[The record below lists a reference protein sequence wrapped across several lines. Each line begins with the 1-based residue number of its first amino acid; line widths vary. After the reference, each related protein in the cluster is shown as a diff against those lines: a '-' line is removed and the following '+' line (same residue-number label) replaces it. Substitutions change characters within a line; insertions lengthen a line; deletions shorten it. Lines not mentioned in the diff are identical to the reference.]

1 MKTRIRKIIIMAVAL
16 LFVSVGVS
24 FADDG
29 KKGNSKKAPGN
40 AYGHYKKGYD
50 FHPCWNKKHPEPKYY
65 YRDRYHYRQV
75 PKIRQHYRHYDRR
88 APHGR
93 TIIGFKV
100 NEPDFKIAVV
110 VRDRR

>member
-24 FADDG
+24 FAHDLKD
-29 KKGNSKKAPGN
+29 NSKNAPGN

-50 FHPCWNKKHPEPKYY
+50 DHHPGWNKKQAEPRYKF
-65 YRDRYHYRQV
+65 RDRY
-75 PKIRQHYRHYDRR
+75 HYDRR

-93 TIIGFKV
+93 TIIGFKT
-100 NEPDFKIAVV
+100 NEPDYKIVV
-110 VRDRR
+110 VLKDRR